1 MSNKEFSG
9 HRKVGQSMLHNLEQR
24 FVAWGTPK
32 IPKRI
37 ETWTL
42 TYMTGIWSIFVLIF
56 GYMAQYNIHWLWGS
70 SLMIIAQYLTDL
82 FDGAVGRY
90 RNTGLIKWGYYADH
104 FLDYIFMCC
113 ILIGYTFFIPDPYN
127 VLFYILVIYGAFLVN
142 AFISFAAI
150 NKFRI
155 SYFGVGP
162 TEARIGF
169 IIANTML
176 VWFGKI
182 FLSQFLPHLLVL
194 SFMALLLVVYK
205 TQKYIWEM
213 DMKEKNKQ

>member
-1 MSNKEFSG
+1 
-9 HRKVGQSMLHNLEQR
+9 MLHNLEQKI
-24 FVAWGTPK
+24 VAWGTPK

-42 TYMTGIWSIFVLIF
+42 TYMTGVWSIFILIF
-56 GYMAQYNIHWLWGS
+56 GYLAQYNIHWLWGS
-70 SLMIIAQYLTDL
+70 SLMIVAQYLTDL

-150 NKFRI
+150 NEFKI
-155 SYFGVGP
+155 SYLGFGP

-169 IIANTML
+169 ILVNTML
-176 VWFGKI
+176 ILFGKVY
-182 FLSQFLPHLLVL
+182 LSQFLPHL
-194 SFMALLLVVYK
+194 MAATFIMLLVVVYR
-205 TQKYIWEM
+205 TQNYIWQM
-213 DMKEKNKQ
+213 DMENKKNI